1 MNKITKITIG
11 DQEYTVDEARQLYEE
26 LCGLF
31 GGAPVYV
38 PQPYYVPVETWP
50 DWKPITTC

>member
-26 LCGLF
+26 LVGLF

-38 PQPYYVPVETWP
+38 PQPYYVPVETWT